1 MKKIS
6 ILPLLI
12 AAITVYMVSPAKAQS
27 VADLVQELTLDYQ
40 KLAGMKNTLNH
51 MYSGYNVL
59 TRGYN
64 AVKGVSMD
72 NFNLH
77 KAFLDA
83 QLLVSP
89 GVRAYPRARDIIR
102 NQQDV
107 ISEYRSAKSSY
118 AGSDLLTPAE
128 RNFLSAVYERLTQ
141 ASADDLD
148 ELNRVTTDSQLR
160 MTDAE
165 RLAAIDRLYLQSTD
179 QLGYLRKFNEQLAG
193 MLRQRQAYRSDRQ
206 TVNSLY
212 R

>member
-1 MKKIS
+1 MKKIL

-12 AAITVYMVSPAKAQS
+12 AAITVYTASPAKAQS

-40 KLAGMKNTLNH
+40 KLAGMKSTLNH

-77 KAFLDA
+77 KTFLDA

-107 ISEYRSAKSSY
+107 IIAYRSAKSSY

-193 MLRQRQAYRSDRQ
+193 MIRQRQAYRNDRQ
-206 TVNSLY
+206 NVNSLY

>member
-1 MKKIS
+1 MKKIL

-12 AAITVYMVSPAKAQS
+12 AAITVYTAGPAKAQS

-40 KLAGMKNTLNH
+40 KLAGMKSTLNH

-72 NFNLH
+72 NFNQH
-77 KAFLDA
+77 KTFLDA

-89 GVRAYPRARDIIR
+89 GVRAYPRARDILR

-118 AGSDLLTPAE
+118 AGSDLLTPEE

-193 MLRQRQAYRSDRQ
+193 MIRQRQAYRNDRQ
-206 TVNSLY
+206 NVNSLY

>member
-1 MKKIS
+1 MKKKI
-6 ILPLLI
+6 IVALLI
-12 AAITVYMVSPAKAQS
+12 AAITVHMAGQVKAQS
-27 VADLVQELTLDYQ
+27 MSDVIEELMLDYQ
-40 KLAGMKNTLNH
+40 KLAGMKSTLNQ

-107 ISEYRSAKSSY
+107 FTAYRSGKNSY
-118 AGSDLLTPAE
+118 ADSELLTPAE
-128 RNFLSAVYERLTQ
+128 RKYLSSVYERLTQ
-141 ASADDLD
+141 ACADDLD

-160 MTDAE
+160 MTDAG

-179 QLGYLRKFNEQLAG
+179 QLGYIRKFNEQLAS
-193 MLRQRQAYRSDRQ
+193 MIRHRQAYRSDSQ
-206 TVNSLY
+206 TINSLY